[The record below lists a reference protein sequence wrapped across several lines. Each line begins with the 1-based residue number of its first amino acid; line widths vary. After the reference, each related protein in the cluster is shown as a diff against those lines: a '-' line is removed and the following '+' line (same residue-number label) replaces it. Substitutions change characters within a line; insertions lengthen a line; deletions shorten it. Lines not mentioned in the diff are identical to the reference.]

1 MQVACAYRG
10 ICVDDRPL
18 PSSSGLS
25 CRDCCVNLP
34 LCHWLLLCRAY
45 CLAKLGR
52 YKEAIADY
60 DAVVSLDP
68 NNVHAYHNR
77 GISYDKLGHFEAAID
92 DFNRVIQL
100 EPANSVA
107 YFNRGSTYDSL
118 GMHDA
123 AIADFG
129 RALEL
134 DPGTQSSSPGPADAA
149 ATGWRQQQQ
158 SASPPQRSRASA
170 GSAAIGAVRFSQQR

>member
-1 MQVACAYRG
+1 MH
-10 ICVDDRPL
+10 
-18 PSSSGLS
+18 
-25 CRDCCVNLP
+25 CCTRLT
-34 LCHWLLLCRAY
+34 CCRAY

-60 DAVVSLDP
+60 DAVIALDP

-77 GISYDKLGHFEAAID
+77 GISFDKLGHFEAAIE
-92 DFNRVIQL
+92 DFNRVLQL
-100 EPANSVA
+100 EPTNSVA

-118 GMHDA
+118 GIHDA

-134 DPGTQSSSPGPADAA
+134 DPGTQSSSPGPAEASA
-149 ATGWRQQQQ
+149 VGWRQQQQ
-158 SASPPQRSRASA
+158 SVSPPQRSRASM
-170 GSAAIGAVRFSQQR
+170 GSAGIGAVRFNQQR

>member
-1 MQVACAYRG
+1 M
-10 ICVDDRPL
+10 
-18 PSSSGLS
+18 SSMTNTCKRHLHAVPWYGLTLLQTDWR
-25 CRDCCVNLP
+25 CR
-34 LCHWLLLCRAY
+34 LLCRAY

-60 DAVVSLDP
+60 DAVVALDP

-77 GISYDKLGHFEAAID
+77 GISYDKLGHFEAAIQ
-92 DFNRVIQL
+92 DFNQVLQL
-100 EPANSVA
+100 EPNNSVA

-123 AIADFG
+123 AIADFS

-134 DPGTQSSSPGPADAA
+134 DPGTQSSSPGPGEAA
-149 ATGWRQQQQ
+149 VTGWSQQRQ
-158 SASPPQRSRASA
+158 SASPQHGSIAKGMTAS
-170 GSAAIGAVRFSQQR
+170 IPTVRFS